1 MKMNETMKRSPLVRR
16 LALLLCIALM
26 LGALATMLSACS
38 PNVMALD
45 GVAIDREMYA
55 FWFSMSKTDVMR
67 RYGIKSA
74 QDNEAF
80 WSSTCGLE
88 GKEGKTWG
96 EVVTDDINRAIKQKL
111 AAALLYDELEL
122 SMTKPQKNKIKSYL
136 DDMISYV
143 SNGDKGDL
151 RDELDLYGSSFSALR
166 RCAAFD
172 LKAALVLSYLAR
184 NGKTMLTSEE
194 KNGFYADNYYRVKI
208 VYINN
213 SVYGRFENGVRVE
226 TELSFTGPGA
236 YNDADKQLMADILD
250 GYYDT
255 GKLPE
260 DFEETFATLLARS
273 DEEIHGSE
281 AYPDGIYHAHPEH
294 HNIKK
299 EGIGLI
305 EAMGRFIL
313 PGRLKTQLAAIAD
326 ILTGKTPYDP
336 AAIAD
341 EGHPLNVHAAMIATL
356 VAEHGTALGG
366 EEATAAVRTFVNR
379 TCASILGDT
388 AVFKRTPEGLAA
400 FDAFVAKI

>member
-1 MKMNETMKRSPLVRR
+1 MNMKTTTHASPMR
-16 LALLLCIALM
+16 LLTLLLAAVLLFGAILPTLTACGADTAL
-26 LGALATMLSACS
+26 SF
-38 PNVMALD
+38 D
-45 GVAIDREMYA
+45 GVSIDSEMYA

-281 AYPDGIYHAHPEH
+281 AYPDGIYVTRTLDLSDGLLEPEVF
-294 HNIKK
+294 
-299 EGIGLI
+299 EAARGLQ
-305 EAMGRFIL
+305 
-313 PGRLKTQLAAIAD
+313 PGQLAHV
-326 ILTGKTPYDP
+326 TT
-336 AAIAD
+336 
-341 EGHPLNVHAAMIATL
+341 EN
-356 VAEHGTALGG
+356 G
-366 EEATAAVRTFVNR
+366 ERYIYGYGLETAAYDSEDLAPFFTDFYENCANRALTARNLARIEEVVVLPEKLESVNVY
-379 TCASILGDT
+379 TIPCNLS
-388 AVFKRTPEGLAA
+388 FKLCTI
-400 FDAFVAKI
+400 D